1 MGAPDKHQ
9 LFSQAKIYSEENV
22 WSRKLPLQF
31 IGCTFLANPKPGLWS
46 SLPPKK
52 WKETCKYTKYTLLL
66 RPISQVESVYTAI
79 SRKVVGKNVHATIPK
94 GNMGYNQYT
103 VPDDCSCQTYFCCFP
118 LALANT
124 FPWPFV
130 PILSNFFEKQRTLN
144 GVIPPPLTPKT
155 SRSSGKQTW
164 IGTTN
169 SSLFMN
175 FLLLNVAFVILVT
188 CHRKFHVFHK
198 SDSRWSSD

>member
-94 GNMGYNQYT
+94 GNMGYGQYT
-103 VPDDCSCQTYFCCFP
+103 VPDLLSCRTYFCCFP
-118 LALANT
+118 LALTNILPRPLVNSKPPTIPFGIVACT
-124 FPWPFV
+124 FSDNLFRNSCICCGS
-130 PILSNFFEKQRTLN
+130 ILSLVQIFFSFVSTSWSCYYHTL
-144 GVIPPPLTPKT
+144 PYPKT
-155 SRSSGKQTW
+155 KEKKIW
-164 IGTTN
+164 TTDK
-169 SSLFMN
+169 
-175 FLLLNVAFVILVT
+175 IEPQ
-188 CHRKFHVFHK
+188 HIH
-198 SDSRWSSD
+198 